1 MEKFNIFWEELMQNK
16 LVESAIVILASLLIY
31 TIVHRI
37 IVRSEKRAHGL
48 KNLGRSR
55 TYIRLILS
63 IVRYVFIIITILTL
77 LQVNGV
83 DVSSILA
90 GLGLAGV
97 IVGLAVQDAL
107 KDIIRGFSI
116 VSDHYFSV
124 GDVIKYNDQQEGTV
138 LEIGLRSTKLK
149 SITNGCTVTIANRTI
164 EKVEQCSN
172 ATSIRLPLPYELS
185 ITKAEAIIAEIIA
198 ELEQDELVTSAT
210 YLGITELSSS
220 SIDYLISMK
229 TKSEYR
235 RKVRRMAYRTAL
247 LVLEKHNI
255 SVPYEQLDIHSKK

>member
-1 MEKFNIFWEELMQNK
+1 MQNK

-37 IVRSEKRAHGL
+37 IVRGEKRAHGL

-138 LEIGLRSTKLK
+138 LEIVPLRK
-149 SITNGCTVTIANRTI
+149 SNSALMRHLSGCH
-164 EKVEQCSN
+164 
-172 ATSIRLPLPYELS
+172 
-185 ITKAEAIIAEIIA
+185 
-198 ELEQDELVTSAT
+198 
-210 YLGITELSSS
+210 
-220 SIDYLISMK
+220 
-229 TKSEYR
+229 
-235 RKVRRMAYRTAL
+235 YRTSSASRRPKRLLPRLLPSSNKTSWLPAL
-247 LVLEKHNI
+247 PILASPNYLHLV
-255 SVPYEQLDIHSKK
+255 